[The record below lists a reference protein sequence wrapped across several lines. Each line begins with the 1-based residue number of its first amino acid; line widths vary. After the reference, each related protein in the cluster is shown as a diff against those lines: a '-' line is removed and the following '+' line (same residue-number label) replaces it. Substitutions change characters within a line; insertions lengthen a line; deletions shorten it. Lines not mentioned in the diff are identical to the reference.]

1 MKKLCAFTFVALLLI
16 TNSANANRELASSNG
31 CMGCHTDTNFEGP
44 SWPELARKYR
54 KFQGQPNAAQIE
66 GEKLRKGGFFKKVKA
81 HQKLS
86 PATATALM
94 QWIIDGA
101 N

>member
-1 MKKLCAFTFVALLLI
+1 MKHLCVFTFTALLLI
-16 TNSANANRELASSNG
+16 TNSAQAKRALASSNG
-31 CMGCHTDTNFEGP
+31 CMGCHAETKFDGP
-44 SWPELARKYR
+44 PWPELARKYK
-54 KFQGQPNAAQIE
+54 KFQGQADAAQIE

-86 PATATALM
+86 PAIATELM

>member
-1 MKKLCAFTFVALLLI
+1 MKHLCIFTFTALLLI
-16 TNSANANRELASSNG
+16 TNSAQANRELASSNG
-31 CMGCHTDTNFEGP
+31 CMGCHAETKFDGP
-44 SWPELARKYR
+44 PWPELARKYK
-54 KFQGQPNAAQIE
+54 KFQGQADGAQIE
-66 GEKLRKGGFFKKVKA
+66 GEKLRKGSLFKKVKA

-86 PATATALM
+86 PATATELM

>member
-1 MKKLCAFTFVALLLI
+1 MKHLCVFTFTALLLI
-16 TNSANANRELASSNG
+16 TNSAQANRELASSNG
-31 CMGCHTDTNFEGP
+31 CMGCHAETKFDGP
-44 SWPELARKYR
+44 PWPELARKYK
-54 KFQGQPNAAQIE
+54 KFQGQADAAKIE

-86 PATATALM
+86 PAAATELM

>member
-1 MKKLCAFTFVALLLI
+1 MKNLCVFAFVVLLLI

-31 CMGCHTDTNFEGP
+31 CMGCHADTKFDGP
-44 SWPELARKYR
+44 PWPELARKYK
-54 KFQGQPNAAQIE
+54 KFQGQPDAAQIE
-66 GEKLRKGGFFKKVKA
+66 GEQLRRGGFFKKVKA

-86 PATATALM
+86 PEMAAELM